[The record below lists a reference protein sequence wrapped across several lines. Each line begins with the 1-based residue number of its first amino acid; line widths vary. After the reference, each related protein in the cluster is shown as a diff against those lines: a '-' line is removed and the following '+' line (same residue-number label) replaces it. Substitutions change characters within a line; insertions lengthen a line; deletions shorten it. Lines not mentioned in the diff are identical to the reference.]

1 MCWRWSPSW
10 VAVPR
15 FQSLAY
21 GALALPTRPTF
32 GPSLNLRRC
41 VSWLAVPVLA
51 LSLLLAQPSPSW
63 AASGGRIGGGS
74 FRSAP
79 SMPRSYGGGGYR
91 GGGYGGGYNGGYR
104 GGGIGFPF
112 LIPIFGFGGGGLFG
126 FLVLM
131 AVVGLLL
138 NAVRGGVGGGGGEGP
153 SLGSGRGGDLV
164 GAGRPDGPVTISQL
178 QVGLLASARQLQ
190 TDLRRLAGSADTSH
204 AAGLQA
210 LLQETTLALL
220 RHPDLWVYANGEV
233 GQVPF
238 TSAEATFNRLSMT
251 ERSKLKREVTTNVG
265 GQRYSDAAVVAGDSD
280 ASSDFIAVTLLV
292 ATRSRINLK
301 GAGSADQLSESLQ
314 QLGAVGS
321 ADLLAIEVIWQP
333 EGAGEVLSTEELLTA
348 YPQLQHL

>member
-1 MCWRWSPSW
+1 
-10 VAVPR
+10 
-15 FQSLAY
+15 
-21 GALALPTRPTF
+21 
-32 GPSLNLRRC
+32 
-41 VSWLAVPVLA
+41 LAVPVLA
-51 LSLLLAQPSPSW
+51 LTLLVAQPSPSW

-79 SMPRSYGGGGYR
+79 SMPRNYG
-91 GGGYGGGYNGGYR
+91 GGGYGGGYRGGYNGGGYR
-104 GGGIGFPF
+104 GGYGGGGIGFPF

-138 NAVRGGVGGGGGEGP
+138 NAVRGGGGQGNALP
-153 SLGSGRGGDLV
+153 SGRGGDLV
-164 GAGRPDGPVTISQL
+164 GGGRPDGPVTISQL
-178 QVGLLASARQLQ
+178 QVGLLATARELQ
-190 TDLRRLAGSADTSH
+190 TDLRRLAGSADTSRS
-204 AAGLQA
+204 AGLQA

-238 TSAEATFNRLSMT
+238 TSAEATFNRLSMA
-251 ERSKLKREVTTNVG
+251 ERSKLQREVTSNVG
-265 GQRYSDAAVVAGDSD
+265 GQRFSDASVAAGDSD

-292 ATRSRINLK
+292 ASRNRLNLK
-301 GAGSADQLSESLQ
+301 GAGSADQLRESLQ
-314 QLGAVGS
+314 QLGAVG
-321 ADLLAIEVIWQP
+321 ADDLLAIEVIWQP